1 MRDLVFPHSHP
12 SSTLPLLY
20 KTTNTHSTSPSTH
33 IQKPPPPCRSRP
45 SSLLPSSPPASSQQ
59 PPQQPTNTFEL
70 LALRNGSPIHFS
82 GVQASESRLTLK
94 KAKQGASCTA
104 GPADNHA
111 IFELLGEN
119 LYLYDKPR
127 RQQMWVDRSGMGQGI
142 LGYSTGAQ
150 SLGKNF
156 EQTGWKVDKNGNL
169 NFKGSGLIACPSSQK
184 NGPWS
189 IWVSAGVNQ
198 PGGNKGCVPFT
209 ARVIK
214 NSKPTGCEY
223 SVQK

>member
-1 MRDLVFPHSHP
+1 MQIK
-12 SSTLPLLY
+12 TLLLTPLLAAGIV
-20 KTTNTHSTSPSTH
+20 S
-33 IQKPPPPCRSRP
+33 
-45 SSLLPSSPPASSQQ
+45 AA
-59 PPQQPTNTFEL
+59 PQQPTNTFEL

-111 IFELLGEN
+111 IFELIGEN
-119 LYLYDKPR
+119 LFLYDKPR

-142 LGYSTGAQ
+142 LGYTTGAQ
-150 SLGKNF
+150 PLGKNF

-189 IWVSAGVNQ
+189 IWVSVGINQ

-209 ARVIK
+209 ARAIK